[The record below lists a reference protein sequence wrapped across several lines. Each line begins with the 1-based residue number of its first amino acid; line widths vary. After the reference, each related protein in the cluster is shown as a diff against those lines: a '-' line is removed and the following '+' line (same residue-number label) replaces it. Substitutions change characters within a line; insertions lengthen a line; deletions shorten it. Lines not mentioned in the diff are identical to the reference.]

1 MVLPK
6 SCLDKELTMFD
17 NKIVLTGVKPTGTP
31 HLGNYLG
38 AIKPAIRLG
47 NEAVAHGG
55 KHYMFIADYHAINA
69 EKDPVVLS
77 QKLKEIACIYL
88 AGGLNPEHSVFYRQS
103 DIPEIHE
110 ITTILYAYTPKG
122 FMNKAHAYKA
132 CVDKNRAASKP
143 DDDGINMGLYTY
155 PTLMATDILAF
166 NSDIVPVGKDQ
177 VQHVE
182 IARDIAGAINAH
194 YGKELLHLPTYYTD
208 TNVAVIPGVDGRKMS
223 KSYGNVI
230 PLFED
235 DKSIKKAV
243 FSIKTDSRPMEEP
256 KDPDEILVYEIYKA
270 VASPEQLKEMADG
283 LRQGKLGYGHVKN
296 MLLDAVIDEVK
307 DAREKYNYYMA
318 HYNEVEE
325 MLLHG
330 AEKARPVAKETLKR
344 LKDAVFG
351 R

>member
-1 MVLPK
+1 
-6 SCLDKELTMFD
+6 MFE
-17 NKIVLTGVKPTGTP
+17 KKVILTGVKPTGTP

-38 AIKPAIRLG
+38 AIKPAIKLG
-47 NEAVAHGG
+47 REALAAGG
-55 KHYMFIADYHAINA
+55 RHYMFIADYHAINA
-69 EKDPVVLS
+69 EKDPAVLS

-88 AGGLNPEHSVFYRQS
+88 AGGLNPKESVFYRQS

-132 CVDKNRAASKP
+132 AVDKNREANRP

-166 NSDIVPVGKDQ
+166 NTDIVPVGRDQ

-194 YGKELLHLPTYYTD
+194 YGCRLLHLPTYYID
-208 TNVAVIPGVDGRKMS
+208 ENVAVVPGIDGRKMS

-235 DKSIKKAV
+235 DKAIKKAI
-243 FSIKTDSRPMEEP
+243 FSIKTDSRPVEEL
-256 KDPDEILVYEIYKA
+256 LVYEIYKSIA
-270 VASPEQLKEMADG
+270 TPAQLQEMGDG
-283 LRQGKLGYGHVKN
+283 LRQGKLGYGHIKN
-296 MLLDAVIDEVK
+296 MLLDAVINEIK

-318 HYNEVEE
+318 HFSEVED
-325 MLLHG
+325 MLQDG
-330 AEKARPVAKETLKR
+330 AVKARPTAQATLTR

-351 R
+351 KGLAPFA

>member
-1 MVLPK
+1 
-6 SCLDKELTMFD
+6 MFA
-17 NKIVLTGVKPTGTP
+17 NKTILTGVKPTGTP

-38 AIKPAIRLG
+38 AIRPAIALG
-47 NEAVAHGG
+47 KQALEQGG

-69 EKDPVVLS
+69 EKDPAVLN
-77 QKLKEIACIYL
+77 QKMREIACIYL
-88 AGGLNPEHSVFYRQS
+88 ACGMNPEQTIFYRQS
-103 DIPEIHE
+103 DVPEIPE

-132 CVDKNRAASKP
+132 AVDKNREAGKP

-155 PTLMATDILAF
+155 PTLMAADILAYDT
-166 NSDIVPVGKDQ
+166 DIVPVGKDQ
-177 VQHVE
+177 IQHVE

-194 YGKELLHLPTYYTD
+194 YNKELLHLPTYYAD
-208 TNVAVIPGVDGRKMS
+208 ENVAVVPGIDGRKMS

-230 PLFED
+230 PIFEGD
-235 DKSIKKAV
+235 VAIKKAI

-256 KDPDEILVYEIYKA
+256 KDPEGILVYQIYKS
-270 VASPEQLKEMADG
+270 VAKPEQVAEMADG
-283 LRQGKLGYGHVKN
+283 LRNGKLGYGHIKN
-296 MLLDAVIDEVK
+296 MLLDAVISEVK

-325 MLLHG
+325 MLAKG
-330 AEKARPVAKETLKR
+330 AAKARPAAQATLKR

-351 R
+351 Q

>member
-1 MVLPK
+1 
-6 SCLDKELTMFD
+6 MFEG
-17 NKIVLTGVKPTGTP
+17 KIILTGVKPTGTP

-38 AIKPAIRLG
+38 AIKPAVHLG
-47 NEAVAHGG
+47 HKALAAGG

-69 EKDPVVLS
+69 EKDPAVLG
-77 QKLKEIACIYL
+77 QKLKEISCIYL
-88 AGGLNPEHSVFYRQS
+88 AAGLNPKESVFFRQS
-103 DIPEIHE
+103 DIPEVHE

-132 CVDKNRAASKP
+132 AVDRNREAGKP

-155 PTLMATDILAF
+155 PTLMATDILAYD
-166 NSDIVPVGKDQ
+166 SDIVPVGKDQ

-194 YGKELLHLPTYYTD
+194 YGKELLKLPTYSID
-208 TNVAVIPGVDGRKMS
+208 ENVAVVPGIDGRKMS

-235 DKSIKKAV
+235 DKSIKKAI
-243 FSIKTDSRPMEEP
+243 FSVKTDSRPMEEP
-256 KDPDEILVYEIYKA
+256 KNPEEILVYQIYKSI
-270 VASPEQLKEMADG
+270 ASAEKLQEMGDG
-283 LRQGKLGYGHVKN
+283 LRQGKLGYGHIKN
-296 MLLDAVIDEVK
+296 MLLDAVLDEIRDIRDKYDYYMQHFDEVE
-307 DAREKYNYYMA
+307 DML
-318 HYNEVEE
+318 NE
-325 MLLHG
+325 G
-330 AEKARPVAKETLKR
+330 AAKARPVAQATLKR

>member
-1 MVLPK
+1 
-6 SCLDKELTMFD
+6 MFAG
-17 NKIVLTGVKPTGTP
+17 KTILTGVKPTGTP

-38 AIKPAIRLG
+38 AIKPAIELG
-47 NEAVAHGG
+47 KKAVAQGG
-55 KHYMFIADYHAINA
+55 RHYMFIADYHAINA
-69 EKDPVVLS
+69 EKDPAVLN
-77 QKLKEIACIYL
+77 QKMREIACIYL
-88 AGGLNPEHSVFYRQS
+88 AGGLNPKESVFYRQS
-103 DIPEIHE
+103 DIPEIPE

-132 CVDKNRAASKP
+132 CVDKNREAGKP

-155 PTLMATDILAF
+155 PTLMAADILAYD
-166 NSDIVPVGKDQ
+166 SDIVPVGKDQ

-194 YGKELLHLPTYYTD
+194 YHKELLRLPEYYID
-208 TNVAVIPGVDGRKMS
+208 EHVAVVPGIDGRKMS

-235 DKSIKKAV
+235 DKAIKKAI

-256 KDPDEILVYEIYKA
+256 KDPEEILVYEIYKSIA
-270 VASPEQLKEMADG
+270 TAAQLQEMGDG
-283 LRQGKLGYGHVKN
+283 LRQGKLGYGHIKN
-296 MLLDAVIDEVK
+296 MLLDAVVNEVGA
-307 DAREKYNYYMA
+307 AREKYNYYMN
-318 HYNEVEE
+318 HYDEVEA
-325 MLLHG
+325 MLAEG
-330 AEKARPVAKETLKR
+330 AQKARPAAQQTLKR

>member
-1 MVLPK
+1 
-6 SCLDKELTMFD
+6 MFEG
-17 NKIVLTGVKPTGTP
+17 KTILTGVKPTGTP
-31 HLGNYLG
+31 HIGNYLG

-47 NEAVAHGG
+47 QDAVDSGG
-55 KHYMFIADYHAINA
+55 QHYMFIADYHAINA
-69 EKDPVVLS
+69 EKDPAVLA

-88 AGGLNPEHSVFYRQS
+88 AFGLDPKKSIFYRQS
-103 DIPEIHE
+103 DIPEIPE

-132 CVDKNRAASKP
+132 SVDKNREAGKP

-155 PTLMATDILAF
+155 PTLMAADIL
-166 NSDIVPVGKDQ
+166 SYDTDIVPVGKDQ

-194 YGKELLHLPTYYTD
+194 YGKQLLKQPGYHVEE
-208 TNVAVIPGVDGRKMS
+208 NVAVVPGIDGRKMS

-230 PLFED
+230 PLFAED
-235 DKSIKKAV
+235 KEIKKAV

-256 KDPDEILVYEIYKA
+256 KNPDEILVYEIYKSIA
-270 VASPEQLKEMADG
+270 TSAQLQEMGDG
-283 LRQGKLGYGHVKN
+283 LRQGKLGYGHIKN
-296 MLLDAVIDEVK
+296 MLLDAVIREVSE
-307 DAREKYNYYMA
+307 ARDKYNYYMD
-318 HYNEVEE
+318 HFDEVET
-325 MLLHG
+325 MLQEG
-330 AEKARPVAKETLKR
+330 AAKARPVAQATLKR

>member
-1 MVLPK
+1 
-6 SCLDKELTMFD
+6 MF
-17 NKIVLTGVKPTGTP
+17 KGKTILTGVKPTGTP

-47 NEAVAHGG
+47 HQAIANGG
-55 KHYMFIADYHAINA
+55 RHYMFIADYHAINA
-69 EKDPVVLS
+69 EKDPAVLN
-77 QKLKEIACIYL
+77 QKMKEIACIYL
-88 AGGLNPEHSVFYRQS
+88 AGGLDPKQSIFYRQS
-103 DIPEIHE
+103 DIPEIPE

-132 CVDKNRAASKP
+132 AVDKNREAGKP

-155 PTLMATDILAF
+155 PTLMAADILAYD
-166 NSDIVPVGKDQ
+166 SDIVPVGKDQ

-194 YGKELLHLPTYYTD
+194 YGKELLHLPTYYID
-208 TNVAVIPGVDGRKMS
+208 DHVAVVPGTDGRKMS

-235 DKSIKKAV
+235 DKAIKKAI

-256 KDPDEILVYEIYKA
+256 KDPEEILAYEIYKSIA
-270 VASPEQLKEMADG
+270 TPEQLQEMGDG
-283 LRQGKLGYGHVKN
+283 LRQGKLGYGHIKN
-296 MLLDAVIDEVK
+296 MLLDAVVNEIKE
-307 DAREKYNYYMA
+307 AREKYSYYMA
-318 HYNEVEE
+318 NFSEVEE
-325 MLLHG
+325 MLTEG
-330 AEKARPVAKETLKR
+330 AAKARPAAQATLKR

>member
-1 MVLPK
+1 
-6 SCLDKELTMFD
+6 MFD
-17 NKIVLTGVKPTGTP
+17 GKTVLTGVKPTGTP

-38 AIKPAIRLG
+38 AIKPAITLG
-47 NEAVAHGG
+47 AKALAQGG

-69 EKDPVVLS
+69 EKDAAVLN

-88 AGGLNPEHSVFYRQS
+88 AAGLDPTKSVFYRQS
-103 DIPEIHE
+103 DIPEILE

-132 CVDKNRAASKP
+132 AVDKNRLAGKP

-155 PTLMATDILAF
+155 PTLMAADILSF
-166 NSDIVPVGKDQ
+166 NTDIVPVGKDQ

-194 YGKELLHLPTYYTD
+194 YGKDLLHLPSYHVEE
-208 TNVAVIPGVDGRKMS
+208 NVAVVPGIDGRKMS

-235 DKSIKKAV
+235 DKAIKKAV
-243 FSIKTDSRPMEEP
+243 FSIKTDSRPLEEP
-256 KDPDEILVYEIYKA
+256 KNPDEILVYEIYKSIA
-270 VASPEQLKEMADG
+270 TPEQLQEMGAG
-283 LRQGKLGYGHVKN
+283 LRQGKLGYGHIKN
-296 MLLDAVIDEVK
+296 MLLDAVIAEIK

-318 HYNEVEE
+318 HFNEVED
-325 MLLHG
+325 MLAQG
-330 AEKARPVAKETLKR
+330 ALKARPTAQATLKR

-351 R
+351 RE

>member
-1 MVLPK
+1 
-6 SCLDKELTMFD
+6 MFD
-17 NKIVLTGVKPTGTP
+17 NKVVLTGVKPTGTP

-38 AIKPAIRLG
+38 AIKPAIELG
-47 NEAVAHGG
+47 KKVD

-69 EKDPVVLS
+69 EKDPLVLN
-77 QKLKEIACIYL
+77 QKLKEIACVYL
-88 AGGLNPEHSVFYRQS
+88 AFGLDSNHSIFYRQS

-132 CVDKNRAASKP
+132 AVDKNREIGKP

-194 YGKELLHLPTYYTD
+194 YNKELLHLLTYHLAE
-208 TNVAVIPGVDGRKMS
+208 NVAVVQGIDGRKMS

-235 DKSIKKAV
+235 DKAIKKAI

-256 KDPDEILVYEIYKA
+256 KDPEGILVYEIYKSIA
-270 VASPEQLKEMADG
+270 TPEQLQEMGDG
-283 LRQGKLGYGHVKN
+283 LRQGKLGYGHIKN
-296 MLLDAVIDEVK
+296 MLLDAVINTVK
-307 DAREKYNYYMA
+307 DAREKYDYYMA
-318 HYNEVEE
+318 HFDEVDA
-325 MLLHG
+325 MLQQG
-330 AEKARPVAKETLKR
+330 ATKARPVAIETLNR
-344 LKDAVFG
+344 LKEAVFG

>member
-1 MVLPK
+1 
-6 SCLDKELTMFD
+6 MFD
-17 NKIVLTGVKPTGTP
+17 GKTVLTGVKPTGTP

-38 AIKPAIRLG
+38 AIKPAIALG
-47 NEAVAHGG
+47 AKALAQGG

-69 EKDPVVLS
+69 EKDAVVLN

-88 AGGLNPEHSVFYRQS
+88 AAGLDPTKSVFYRQS
-103 DIPEIHE
+103 DIPEILE

-132 CVDKNRAASKP
+132 AVDKNRLAGKP

-155 PTLMATDILAF
+155 PTLMAADIVSF
-166 NSDIVPVGKDQ
+166 NTDIVPVGKDQ

-194 YGKELLHLPTYYTD
+194 YGKDLLHLPSYHVEE
-208 TNVAVIPGVDGRKMS
+208 NVAVVPGIDGRKMS

-235 DKSIKKAV
+235 DQAIKKAV
-243 FSIKTDSRPMEEP
+243 FSIKTDSRPLEEP
-256 KDPDEILVYEIYKA
+256 KNPDEILVYEIYKSIA
-270 VASPEQLKEMADG
+270 TPEQLQEMGDG
-283 LRQGKLGYGHVKN
+283 LRQGKLGYGHIKN
-296 MLLDAVIDEVK
+296 MLLDAVIAEISA
-307 DAREKYNYYMA
+307 AREKYNYYMA
-318 HYNEVEE
+318 HFNEVEE
-325 MLLHG
+325 MLAQG
-330 AEKARPVAKETLKR
+330 ALKARPTAQATLKR

-351 R
+351 RE

>member
-1 MVLPK
+1 
-6 SCLDKELTMFD
+6 MFEG
-17 NKIVLTGVKPTGTP
+17 KTILTGVKPTGTP

-38 AIKPAIRLG
+38 AIKPAIELG
-47 NEAVAHGG
+47 KKAG

-69 EKDPVVLS
+69 EKDPAVLN

-103 DIPEIHE
+103 DIPEIPE

-132 CVDKNRAASKP
+132 AVDKNREAGKP

-155 PTLMATDILAF
+155 PTLMAADILTF

-194 YGKELLHLPTYYTD
+194 YGKSLLHLPEYYID
-208 TNVAVIPGVDGRKMS
+208 EHVAVVPGIDGRKMS

-235 DKSIKKAV
+235 DKAIKKAI

-256 KDPDEILVYEIYKA
+256 KDPEGILVYEIYKSIA
-270 VASPEQLKEMADG
+270 TEEQLREMADG
-283 LRQGKLGYGHVKN
+283 LRQGKLGYGHIKN
-296 MLLDAVIDEVK
+296 MLLDAVVNEIK

-318 HYNEVEE
+318 HYDEVEE
-325 MLLHG
+325 MLAAG
-330 AEKARPVAKETLKR
+330 AAKARPVARETLER

>member
-1 MVLPK
+1 
-6 SCLDKELTMFD
+6 MFD
-17 NKIVLTGVKPTGTP
+17 NKVVLTGVKPTGTP

-38 AIKPAIRLG
+38 AIRPAIELG
-47 NEAVAHGG
+47 KKAKE
-55 KHYMFIADYHAINA
+55 HYMFIADYHAINA
-69 EKDPVVLS
+69 EKNPEILR
-77 QKLKEIACIYL
+77 QKLKEVACVYL
-88 AGGLNPEHSVFYRQS
+88 AFGLDPKHSVFYRQS

-132 CVDKNRAASKP
+132 CVDKNREVGRP

-166 NSDIVPVGKDQ
+166 NTDIVPVGKDQ

-194 YGKELLHLPTYYTD
+194 YGKSLLHLPTYYLAQ
-208 TNVAVIPGVDGRKMS
+208 NVAVVPGIDGRKMS

-230 PLFED
+230 PLLED
-235 DKSIKKAV
+235 DKSIKKAI

-256 KDPDEILVYEIYKA
+256 KDPEDILVYEIYKSIA
-270 VASPEQLKEMADG
+270 TPEQLQEMGDG
-283 LRQGKLGYGHVKN
+283 LRQGKLGYGHIKN
-296 MLLDAVIDEVK
+296 MLLDAVINEVK
-307 DAREKYNYYMA
+307 EARDLYNYYMA
-318 HYNEVEE
+318 HFDKVEA
-325 MLLHG
+325 MLEEG
-330 AEKARPVAKETLKR
+330 ATKARPVAQETLKR
-344 LKDAVFG
+344 LKDTVFG

>member
-1 MVLPK
+1 
-6 SCLDKELTMFD
+6 MFE
-17 NKIVLTGVKPTGTP
+17 KKVILTGVKPTGTP

-38 AIKPAIRLG
+38 AIKPAIKLG
-47 NEAVAHGG
+47 REALAAGG
-55 KHYMFIADYHAINA
+55 RHYMFIADYHAINA
-69 EKDPVVLS
+69 EKDPAVLS

-88 AGGLNPEHSVFYRQS
+88 AGGLNPKESVFYRQS

-132 CVDKNRAASKP
+132 AEANRP

-166 NSDIVPVGKDQ
+166 NTDIVPVGRDQ

-194 YGKELLHLPTYYTD
+194 YGCRLLHLPTYYID
-208 TNVAVIPGVDGRKMS
+208 ENVAVVPGIDGRKMS

-235 DKSIKKAV
+235 DKAIKKAI

-256 KDPDEILVYEIYKA
+256 KNPEEILVYEIYKSIA
-270 VASPEQLKEMADG
+270 TPAQLQEMGDG
-283 LRQGKLGYGHVKN
+283 LRQGKLGYGHIKN
-296 MLLDAVIDEVK
+296 MLLDAVINEIK

-318 HYNEVEE
+318 HFSEVED
-325 MLLHG
+325 MLQDG
-330 AEKARPVAKETLKR
+330 AVKARPTAQATLTR

-351 R
+351 KGLAPFA

>member
-1 MVLPK
+1 
-6 SCLDKELTMFD
+6 MFD
-17 NKIVLTGVKPTGTP
+17 NKVVLTGVKPTGTP

-38 AIKPAIRLG
+38 AIKPAIELG
-47 NEAVAHGG
+47 QNAG

-69 EKDPVVLS
+69 EKDPAVLN
-77 QKLKEIACIYL
+77 QKLKEISCIYL
-88 AGGLNPEHSVFYRQS
+88 AGGLDPKHSVFYRQS

-132 CVDKNRAASKP
+132 CVDKNREVGKP

-166 NSDIVPVGKDQ
+166 DTDIVPVGKDQ

-194 YGKELLHLPTYYTD
+194 YNKELLHLPTYHLAQ
-208 TNVAVIPGVDGRKMS
+208 NVAIVPGIDGRKMS

-235 DKSIKKAV
+235 DKSIKKAI

-256 KDPDEILVYEIYKA
+256 KDPEGILVYEIYKSIA
-270 VASPEQLKEMADG
+270 TPEQLQEMGDG
-283 LRQGKLGYGHVKN
+283 LRQGKLGYGHIKN
-296 MLLDAVIDEVK
+296 MLLDAVINEIK
-307 DAREKYNYYMA
+307 EAREKYNYYMA
-318 HYNEVEE
+318 HFDEVEA
-325 MLLHG
+325 MLEEG
-330 AEKARPVAKETLKR
+330 ASKARPVAQATLKR

-351 R
+351 K